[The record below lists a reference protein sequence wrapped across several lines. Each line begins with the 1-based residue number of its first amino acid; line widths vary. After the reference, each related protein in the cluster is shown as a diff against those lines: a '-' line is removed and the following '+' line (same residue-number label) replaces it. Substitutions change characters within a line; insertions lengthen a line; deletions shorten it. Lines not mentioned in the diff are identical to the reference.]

1 MEFTIKTSRREEIV
15 DITEKVRE
23 TVSKILEKDE
33 KMICNKKARACLIFV
48 PHTTCAIIINEISDE
63 RVGKDLLNFLG
74 TLAPKGGWLH
84 DSDDGNGDAH
94 VKSIL
99 LGESKIIPI
108 EQGKLC
114 LGTWQA
120 VGLAEFDGPRERR
133 VIVQVI

>member
-1 MEFTIKTSRREEIV
+1 MEYTIKTTSREEIV
-15 DITEKVRE
+15 DITEKVRAAVDKASDE
-23 TVSKILEKDE
+23 DSK
-33 KMICNKKARACLIFV
+33 ACLVCV

-84 DSDDGNGDAH
+84 DSDEGNGDAH
-94 VKSIL
+94 VKSII
-99 LGESKIIPI
+99 LGESKLIPI

-120 VGLAEFDGPRERR
+120 VGLAEFDGPRERK